1 MNGHVDKVF
10 SKPLP
15 PPSPGEVNAQQR
27 LQQQQPSEK
36 TTTPAMEIT
45 KLDETS
51 RNHLYS
57 LMESW
62 LMEANLPSSLTDT
75 LYSILMPLIPLW
87 SEAQQDLTSITVSES
102 SFSSLYESIHIQTL
116 AGFKTMKES
125 KFLPGVYH
133 GQPLSTILSCKKK
146 KRLFYTE
153 MSKNAIFFY

>member
-10 SKPLP
+10 FKTLPP
-15 PPSPGEVNAQQR
+15 PPSPGELNAQQR
-27 LQQQQPSEK
+27 LQQQRSSEK
-36 TTTPAMEIT
+36 ARTPTMEIT

-51 RNHLYS
+51 RNHLHN
-57 LMESW
+57 LMETW

-75 LYSILMPLIPLW
+75 LFSILMPLIPLW
-87 SEAQQDLTSITVSES
+87 SEAQQDLTSITVPES

-133 GQPLSTILSCKKK
+133 GKPLSTILSCKKK
-146 KRLFYTE
+146 KLFLY
-153 MSKNAIFFY
+153 